1 MSQANFGKALQKPLM
16 PTTNSKQRLSGG
28 AQLPCALIDDHG
40 SVTGARRT
48 ANGWIPRDRLIS
60 GEKSVIEMPPTSQP
74 ETARRYKIVSE
85 QKANG
90 ATYTPK
96 ILADFVAKQI
106 AETANFGALN
116 SPLHILDPAIGDGEL
131 VIGLLQALEELG
143 VEDVCVFGFD
153 TDAGAL
159 SQAKQRIAFR
169 FPKAIINL
177 RQEDFLSFVS
187 KTYSVG
193 NEGGLFE
200 QTALRFDLVIANPP
214 YVRTQV
220 MGADHAKQLALEFG
234 LGGRVDLYHAFIV
247 AIAATLRPK
256 GIAGIITSNRFMTT
270 RSGSSVRRAVLEHS
284 TLKHV
289 WDLGDSKVFNAAV
302 LPAVLLIEGK
312 NGTQDAAAL
321 FTSVYETK
329 SEATQKARNP
339 IDAIQSSGFITID
352 DGRRFQ
358 VRHGTLNLTN
368 APDAVWAIATAETD
382 AWLQT
387 VSTHTWGT
395 FRTIGKV
402 RVGIKTTADKVFIR
416 KDWDDMIPSIRPE
429 LLRPLITHHI
439 ARRFRALDDAP
450 KFEVLYPHTSIS
462 GRRQVA
468 DLSHFKKTRNYLEQ
482 HRAALQGRSYVIEA
496 GRAWYEI
503 WVPQD
508 PAAWAAPKLV
518 FRDISHKPIFWL
530 DFEGKVVN
538 GDCYW
543 LTSTPETDPDLLWL
557 AAAVANSTFIETYYD
572 HKFNNKLY
580 AGRRRFI
587 TQYVEQFPLPDPSRD
602 AAKTIVKIAKKIYQ
616 QLDKSDTTSLEK
628 QLNDSI
634 WSAFG
639 LPVEEIA
646 R

>member
-1 MSQANFGKALQKPLM
+1 MN
-16 PTTNSKQRLSGG
+16 
-28 AQLPCALIDDHG
+28 DHG
-40 SVTGARRT
+40 NVTGAQT
-48 ANGWIPRDRLIS
+48 ANGWISRDRPIS
-60 GEKSVIEMPPTSQP
+60 REKSAIEMPLTSQP
-74 ETARRYKIVSE
+74 EAVRRYKVVSE

-90 ATYTPK
+90 ETYTPK

-106 AETANFGALN
+106 VETADFGALK
-116 SPLHILDPAIGDGEL
+116 SPLDILDPAIGDGEL
-131 VIGLLQALEELG
+131 VISLLGALEDLG
-143 VEDVCVFGFD
+143 VADVCLFGFE
-153 TDAGAL
+153 TDADAL
-159 SQAKQRIAFR
+159 DKAKQRIASR
-169 FPKAIINL
+169 FPKAIVNL

-187 KTYSVG
+187 EAYGVG
-193 NEGGLFE
+193 VENGLFE
-200 QTALRFDLVIANPP
+200 SAALRFDLVIANPP

-220 MGADHAKQLALEFG
+220 MGAGPAKQLALKFG
-234 LGGRVDLYHAFIV
+234 LGGRVDLYHAFVV
-247 AIAATLRPK
+247 AIAATLEPK

-270 RSGSSVRRAVLEHS
+270 KSGSSVRRALLEHAI
-284 TLKHV
+284 LRHV

-312 NGTQDAAAL
+312 NGIQDTAAL

-329 SEATQKARNP
+329 TQATQSASNP
-339 IDAIQSSGFITID
+339 IDAIQSSGVIAVD

-358 VRHGTLNLTN
+358 VRHGTLNLANTS
-368 APDAVWAIATAETD
+368 DAVWAIATAETD

-395 FRTIGKV
+395 FRSIGKV

-416 KDWDDMIPSIRPE
+416 KDWDEMSPSIRPE
-429 LLRPLITHHI
+429 LLRPLTTHHI
-439 ARRFRALDDAP
+439 ARRFRALDAAP
-450 KFEVLYPHTSIS
+450 KFEVLYPHLSS
-462 GRRQVA
+462 NGHRQVA
-468 DLSHFKKTRNYLEQ
+468 NLSHFEKSRRYLEQ
-482 HRAALQGRSYVIEA
+482 HRTVLQGRSYVIEA

-518 FRDISHKPIFWL
+518 FRDISNEPVFWL
-530 DFEGKVVN
+530 DFEGRVVN

-543 LTSTPETDPDLLWL
+543 LTSTPKTDPDLLWL

-587 TQYVEQFPLPDPSRD
+587 TQYVEQFPLPDPRQD
-602 AAKTIVKIAKKIYQ
+602 VARTIVEIAKKIYQ
-616 QLDKSDTTSLEK
+616 QLDTSDTTSLEK
-628 QLNDSI
+628 QLNDLI

-639 LPVEEIA
+639 LPVEEIT